1 MGELAASIICEN
13 DMEGWTLDGLNS
25 NSMLGKVRNEEI
37 YVFVLSNHFAFN
49 GNLIATIGLLKKVH
63 FHVTGALL
71 GSFNSGFTKNKVRSE
86 AERISAFQR
95 NFPGASVRAVKSAAV
110 LGNGCKAD
118 FHDCSP
124 GGSHQC
130 LPGPGVISHSQGFV
144 GFLVPLKAG

>member
-1 MGELAASIICEN
+1 MITAHLSRCKGKQYVEALKRAPRYDLKKFGLSQRSQGKPIFIFLEGSSFMGELAASIICEN

-71 GSFNSGFTKNKVRSE
+71 GSFNSGKTNPSTPFCNFSE
-86 AERISAFQR
+86 
-95 NFPGASVRAVKSAAV
+95 
-110 LGNGCKAD
+110 L
-118 FHDCSP
+118 H
-124 GGSHQC
+124 SHFF
-130 LPGPGVISHSQGFV
+130 S
-144 GFLVPLKAG
+144 